1 MITVDGLTVE
11 FGGTTLFKDISFQI
25 NEKDR
30 IALMGKNGVGDVE
43 VPGGGDEN
51 QIGLLLVEHHLV
63 GFLALIEGSARRF
76 RIPAAVD
83 VGDTDNLIAFNRA

>member
-1 MITVDGLTVE
+1 MAVSLYA
-11 FGGTTLFKDISFQI
+11 F
-25 NEKDR
+25 R
-30 IALMGKNGVGDVE
+30 GVGDVE
-43 VPGGGDEN
+43 VPGGGDED

-83 VGDTDNLIAFNRA
+83 VGNTDNLEVLNRAQQSQQLFTPISESY